1 MKENNKGY
9 SGFSHYYQPESES
22 SILDKFIF
30 KIFLLLLGVSLPTA
44 FPETSQGDVSN
55 QERNIPVYSYRIV
68 NTFPH
73 DREAFTQGLVFDRG
87 VLYEGTGL
95 RGRSELRKVAIPS
108 GKVLKRSKLPG
119 RFFGEGITIY
129 KEKVIQL
136 TWKSHV
142 GFVYDKRTLERRHN
156 FYYPTEGWGITHDG
170 TRLIMSDGTSKLQFL
185 NVNSFNVTGVI
196 EVRENGVPL
205 TDLNE
210 LEYVNG
216 EIWAN
221 VWSTDRIA
229 RISSDTGQVI
239 GWIDLSGLLKAEG
252 PTRSVDVLNG
262 IAYDKKDDRLFVT
275 GKLWPKLFEIEL
287 VPLNQNP

>member
-1 MKENNKGY
+1 
-9 SGFSHYYQPESES
+9 
-22 SILDKFIF
+22 LDKIVF
-30 KIFLLLLGVSLPTA
+30 KISIHGFLFLFGVFLTAA
-44 FPETSQGDVSN
+44 FPETSKGEVSN
-55 QERNIPVYSYRIV
+55 QNRIIPVYSYRIV
-68 NTFPH
+68 KTFPH
-73 DREAFTQGLVFDRG
+73 DQEAFTQGLVFDHG

-108 GKVLKRSKLPG
+108 GKVLKRIKLPG

-136 TWKSHV
+136 TWKSHI
-142 GFVYDKRTLERRHN
+142 GFVYDKGTLKRLHN
-156 FYYPTEGWGITHDG
+156 FYFPTEGWGITHDE
-170 TRLIMSDGTSKLQFL
+170 TRLVMSDGTSKLYFL
-185 NVNSFNVTGVI
+185 NKNSFNVTGVI

-205 TDLNE
+205 AELNE

-216 EIWAN
+216 EVWAN
-221 VWSTDRIA
+221 VWTTDRIA
-229 RISSDTGQVI
+229 RISPTTGQVT

-262 IAYDKKDDRLFVT
+262 IAYDKENDRLYVT

-287 VPLNQNP
+287 VPPNSTP

>member
-1 MKENNKGY
+1 MEK
-9 SGFSHYYQPESES
+9 
-22 SILDKFIF
+22 IVF
-30 KIFLLLLGVSLPTA
+30 KIFIRLRQNTLQLAAGSFIKGFLLLLGVLLSAA
-44 FPETSQGDVSN
+44 FPEASKGGVSN
-55 QERNIPVYSYRIV
+55 QERVIPVYSYRIV

-87 VLYEGTGL
+87 TLFEGTGL
-95 RGRSELRKVAIPS
+95 RGRSELRKVAIQS

-142 GFVYDKRTLERRHN
+142 GFVYDKRTLKRLHN

-185 NVNSFNVTGVI
+185 SVNSFNVTGVI

-205 TDLNE
+205 ADLNE
-210 LEYVNG
+210 LEYVKG

-221 VWSTDRIA
+221 VWTTDRIA
-229 RISSDTGQVI
+229 RISPDTGQVT

-252 PTRSVDVLNG
+252 PTHRVDVLNG
-262 IAYDKKDDRLFVT
+262 IAYDTENDRLFVT
-275 GKLWPKLFEIEL
+275 GKLWPSIFEIEL
-287 VPLNQNP
+287 VLVDN